1 MSKWWRQTVGGLP
14 VTFWYL
20 WTASLINRTGAVGQL
35 YLGVYLLSVRHFDAA
50 YAGLV
55 IGLGG
60 AGTALGALPGGILAD
75 RWGRRPTML
84 AAGLPAAI
92 TMLGLGHATGR
103 ASILMLSTLLG
114 VFLGAVRPAFTASI
128 IDVVAVADR
137 GRALNLNY
145 WAFNLGS
152 GAAALLAGLLVR
164 VEPALLF
171 ALNAGVLLF
180 STLLLAWKVPETRP
194 AAATTTTTP
203 AGLGTVARDRVF
215 LTFVGLAMLGW
226 TMIETNKILPVAL
239 TADGLDVT
247 SYGQVIVVNMALIVI
262 GQLFLLRLTEHRR
275 REHVLAVSAMTAGLG
290 FGLVPLAD
298 TLWAYALTVAVWT
311 IGEMLMTVANSAL
324 TVDLAPPEARGRY
337 QGVFSFGLTAA
348 MFVGPSLGGLLADRF
363 GPDTL
368 WVAVLGLGLLLTA
381 AHLAAGPPQNRR
393 LARLRLA
400 SEHAAPHR
408 SSCRDE
414 PGTAA

>member
-1 MSKWWRQTVGGLP
+1 MSQWWRQTVGGLP

-35 YLGVYLLSVRHFDAA
+35 YFGVYLLSVRHFDAA

-84 AAGLPAAI
+84 AAGIPAAI
-92 TMLGLGHATGR
+92 TMLVLGHATGR
-103 ASILMLSTLLG
+103 TSILVLATLLG
-114 VFLGAVRPAFTASI
+114 VLLGSVRPAFTASI
-128 IDVVAVADR
+128 IDVVSVEDR

-152 GAAALLAGLLVR
+152 GAAALLAGVLVR
-164 VEPALLF
+164 MEPALLF
-171 ALNAGVLLF
+171 AMNAGVLLF

-194 AAATTTTTP
+194 AVTATAAKST
-203 AGLGTVARDRVF
+203 GLGVVARDRVF
-215 LTFVGLAMLGW
+215 VTFVGLAMLGW
-226 TMIETNKILPVAL
+226 TMIETNKMLPVAL
-239 TADGLDVT
+239 TADGLDIT
-247 SYGQVIVVNMALIVI
+247 SYGQVIVVNMALIVT
-262 GQLFLLRLTEHRR
+262 GQLFLLRLTDHRR
-275 REHVLAVSAMTAGLG
+275 REQVLAVSAVIAGLG
-290 FGLVPLAD
+290 FGLVPFAD

-324 TVDLAPPEARGRY
+324 TVELAPPEARGRY

-348 MFVGPSLGGLLADRF
+348 MFVGPSLGGLVAARF

-368 WVAVLGLGLLLTA
+368 WVAVFGLGLLLTT

-393 LARLRLA
+393 LAQLRRV
-400 SEHAAPHR
+400 SETVALSPALEGAKA
-408 SSCRDE
+408 DV
-414 PGTAA
+414 T